1 MKLSMMS
8 YIVYITMHSKM
19 SDNKSELLRKYVENV
34 VHSATLMKI
43 ALTMS
48 SSSEKVSL
56 ALSF

>member
-1 MKLSMMS
+1 MMS